1 MARTV
6 TEWIG
11 KNDDA
16 RPPKSCQLRILDRQ
30 DNKCALSGHVFV
42 PGDKIEFDHIVP
54 LWLHGENREKN
65 LHAVLGEPHKRK
77 TKAEAAVR
85 AKINRQTARNLG
97 ITKPA
102 GKLRG
107 PAFPKPDK
115 PERSSKAALP
125 PKRIY
130 AARTSP

>member
-1 MARTV
+1 VRAV

-11 KNDDA
+11 KSDDA
-16 RPPKSCQLRILDRQ
+16 QPPKSCKLRILERQ
-30 DNKCALSGHVFV
+30 DNKCALSGHAFV

-97 ITKPA
+97 IAKPA

-107 PAFPKPDK
+107 QPFAKPDK
-115 PERSSKAALP
+115 PPRIDKLPLP
-125 PKRIY
+125 PRQMF
-130 AARTSP
+130 ARSIP